1 MDDIIR
7 EINRTKIQEKL
18 SEINQLHLKL
28 KFMIEMEENGKLTFL
43 DIEIKREDRILSS
56 TWYVKPTD
64 TGLIM
69 NFHALAPKRYKRSV
83 VQSFVHRINRCCSSW
98 ENVMASLGKAKK
110 VLDRNQYPPDF
121 YEPIIRDTINIIQAE
136 QQQQQQ
142 QQAASP
148 EQTGQQPTTSE
159 GPEHC
164 FLVQYR
170 GAATVLIS

>member
-1 MDDIIR
+1 MDHPVFDRYMDDIIR

-28 KFMIEMEENGKLTFL
+28 KFMIEMEENGKLPFL

-83 VQSFVHRINRCCSSW
+83 VQSFVHRI
-98 ENVMASLGKAKK
+98 K
-110 VLDRNQYPPDF
+110 Q
-121 YEPIIRDTINIIQAE
+121 
-136 QQQQQQ
+136 
-142 QQAASP
+142 
-148 EQTGQQPTTSE
+148 
-159 GPEHC
+159 
-164 FLVQYR
+164 
-170 GAATVLIS
+170 